1 MKIPEYK
8 KEISTWI
15 EEIEIYRGIDAE
27 RTLKC
32 CLNIEQY
39 AQETKDA
46 WLLGFAYY
54 YSGET
59 YYLLNDVENLF
70 KNITKAISYLDQSK
84 QWALAARAYNIM
96 AITFYSRG
104 NAPIAM
110 DYYLT
115 GLNYCKKYG
124 LLCEEC
130 MINQNVGSLYMNL
143 EQYVEAQHYFERS
156 YAYLKENNTE
166 DENYKSNMICLC
178 ISLGKCYMYRG
189 MYERAQE
196 CIDKLEREF
205 ADCQQN
211 VDILYGLCFKIAFYH
226 RTGKMLLRDE
236 NIAKMHERLNDC
248 LAIMD
253 LFDDF
258 YDICQLLLEIGKEE
272 ELWNILSILEELTKQ
287 AKLINF
293 QRKIIAVKIKYY
305 RKHRDN
311 ASYLQAT
318 GLYYELSE
326 LVEQENKYMIASM
339 VNIRSSL
346 ERANERS
353 RKVEA
358 ANEQLVQKSE
368 TDQLTGLSNR
378 YRLNDYSEK
387 IFEKCLE
394 EGQTLAVEILDIDFF
409 KQYNDNYGHQ
419 AGDDCIKMIA
429 NQLNKMQDEHTFC
442 ARYGGDEFVVLYDGM
457 TRQEVLDKAAGLR
470 KSIIDRKVEHLYS
483 ETEPFVTISQGICF
497 DIPGDRNKCW
507 DFLHTADMM
516 LYRVKRKC
524 RNNVCIG
531 SLDSEEIQIE
541 F

>member
-1 MKIPEYK
+1 MQEYN
-8 KEISTWI
+8 KELNAWI
-15 EEIEIYRGIDAE
+15 EEVQNYRGIDAE

-39 AQETKDA
+39 AQDTKDS

-84 QWALAARAYNIM
+84 QWVLAARAYNIM
-96 AITFYSRG
+96 AITSYSRG

-115 GLNYCKKYG
+115 GLNYCRKYG
-124 LLCEEC
+124 LLYEEC
-130 MINQNVGSLYMNL
+130 MINQNVGTLYMNL
-143 EQYVEAQHYFERS
+143 EQYVDAQHYFERS
-156 YAYLKENNTE
+156 YAYLKENCTG
-166 DENYKSNMICLC
+166 DEACKSSMACLC

-189 MYERAQE
+189 MYERAQK
-196 CIDKLEREF
+196 CIDRLDKEF
-205 ADCQQN
+205 LDCGQN

-226 RTGKMLLRDE
+226 RTGKVLLRDE
-236 NIAKMHERLNDC
+236 NITKMHERLDDC
-248 LAIMD
+248 IAIMD
-253 LFDDF
+253 LFDDI

-293 QRKIIAVKIKYY
+293 QRKIIAIKIKYY

-311 ASYLQAT
+311 ACYLQAT
-318 GLYYELSE
+318 GLYYELTD
-326 LVEQENKYMIASM
+326 LMEQENKYMIASM
-339 VNIRSSL
+339 VNVRSSL
-346 ERANERS
+346 ERANERR

-358 ANEQLVQKSE
+358 ANEQLMQKSE

-387 IFEKCLE
+387 IFEECLN
-394 EGQTLAVEILDIDFF
+394 EGKTLAVEILDIDFF

-419 AGDDCIKMIA
+419 SGDECIKMIA
-429 NQLNKMQDEHTFC
+429 SQLDSLQDEHTFC
-442 ARYGGDEFVVLYDGM
+442 ARYGGDEFVILYDDM
-457 TRQEVLDKAAGLR
+457 SQQEVLNKAAGLR
-470 KSIIDRKVEHLYS
+470 QSIMDIGMEHLYS
-483 ETEPFVTISQGICF
+483 EAEPFVTISQGICF
-497 DIPGDRNKCW
+497 DIPGERNKCW

-531 SLDSEEIQIE
+531 SLDFEEIQIQ